1 MPNKET
7 KEDRFDNQLPNGSWG
22 FLDKAPEPMSD
33 KMKKYIKRYFEIRQR
48 DTKQFKRYFE
58 IRQRDTKQFS
68 SLEIS
73 KARQEVIEE
82 VEALT
87 KELGSDPPLESNER
101 RRGYHQAFT
110 DMLQSLIT
118 KDK

>member
-22 FLDKAPEPMSD
+22 FLDKAPELMSD

-48 DTKQFKRYFE
+48 DTKQF
-58 IRQRDTKQFS
+58 I
-68 SLEIS
+68 SLEKS